1 MIYLVIWQRSLKLVK
16 RKKGNPQRVKGD
28 FMKTI
33 LLLFVFLLI
42 GSSLNAQVEY
52 SSNSQFL
59 KSAPIFSIDA
69 ASYKSS
75 KEGKT
80 RVDFFI
86 QVPYANIQFVK
97 KGNEFLASY
106 NITLTFYAEDKS
118 RIIFES
124 IWKEK
129 LSAESFEETNSTDNF
144 NISYKFFDLTPG
156 KYNLKC
162 TVEDSDSRKSTSRE
176 FPLNIR
182 EIVDSLDLSD
192 LLLVTDVIKDSLGE
206 SIVPNVARM
215 VTNKT
220 TELSVYLEIYSNKNQ
235 LAYIDFTMKDI
246 KNGKN
251 FNQLSPQELKKGINK
266 VIHTFTK
273 TDFVVSDYSIIAVLK
288 DSDWKEIKRTE
299 KTFISKIF
307 GVPSGI
313 ADLDKAIDQ
322 MLYIAS
328 PEQLDDIKD
337 SKNYDEKLNR
347 FLAFWESK
355 KPNQNSQE
363 NPVMYEYYRRIDYA
377 SKTFKGLGEGW
388 RSDMGMIY
396 VTFGPPN
403 NVDRHPIDAYSKPYE
418 VWEYYD
424 INRSFV
430 FTDNTGF
437 GDYRL
442 VNPDFSRWP
451 GYRN

>member
-1 MIYLVIWQRSLKLVK
+1 MK
-16 RKKGNPQRVKGD
+16 R
-28 FMKTI
+28 I
-33 LLLFVFLLI
+33 LLFLLFLI
-42 GSSLNAQVEY
+42 TVDIINAQVEY
-52 SSNSQFL
+52 SRDSQFL
-59 KSAPIFSIDA
+59 GSAPFFSIDA

-97 KGNEFLASY
+97 KGSEFLASY
-106 NITLTFYAEDKS
+106 SITLTFYSEDKS
-118 RIIFES
+118 RIMFES

-129 LSAESFEETNSTDNF
+129 LSSDSFEETNSN
-144 NISYKFFDLTPG
+144 NNYNLSYKFFDLTPG

-162 TVEDSDSRKSTSRE
+162 TVEDSDSRKSSNRD
-176 FPLNIR
+176 FPLNVR
-182 EIVDSLDLSD
+182 EITDSLDLSD

-220 TELSVYLEIYSNKNQ
+220 SELSVYLEIYSNKNQ

-251 FNQLSPQELKKGINK
+251 FNQLSPQELNKGINK
-266 VIHTFTK
+266 VIHTFNK
-273 TDFVVSDYSIIAVLK
+273 TDFSVGDYSIIALLK
-288 DSDWKEIKRTE
+288 NSEWKEIKSTE
-299 KTFISKIF
+299 KRFISKIF

-313 ADLDKAIDQ
+313 IDLDKAIDQ

-328 PEQLDDIKD
+328 PEQLDDLKD
-337 SKNYDEKLNR
+337 AKNYEEKLNR
-347 FLAFWESK
+347 FLAFWQSK
-355 KPNQNSQE
+355 KPNRSSEE

-377 SKTFKGLGEGW
+377 TKTFKGLGEGW

-403 NVDRHPIDAYSKPYE
+403 NVERHPIDAYSKPYE

-430 FTDNTGF
+430 FSDNTGF
-437 GDYRL
+437 GNYRL

-451 GYRN
+451 GYRY

>member
-1 MIYLVIWQRSLKLVK
+1 MK
-16 RKKGNPQRVKGD
+16 R
-28 FMKTI
+28 I
-33 LLLFVFLLI
+33 LLITFILFAAHTI
-42 GSSLNAQVEY
+42 NAQVEY

-59 KSAPIFSIDA
+59 KSAPVFSIDA

-75 KEGKT
+75 KEGKS

-97 KGNEFLASY
+97 KGSEFLGGY
-106 NITLTFYAEDKS
+106 NITLTFYTEDKS
-118 RIIFES
+118 RIMFES
-124 IWKEK
+124 MWKEK
-129 LSAESFEETNSTDNF
+129 LSSGSFEEANSGDNF

-162 TVEDSDSRKSTSRE
+162 TVEDSDSRKSSSRE

-182 EIVDSLDLSD
+182 EIADSLDISD
-192 LLLVTDVIKDSLGE
+192 LLLVTDVLKDSLGE
-206 SIVPNVARM
+206 SIVPNVGRM

-220 TELSVYLEIYSNKNQ
+220 SELSVYLEIYSSKNQ
-235 LAYIDFTMKDI
+235 QAYIDFTMKDI
-246 KNGKN
+246 KNGKD
-251 FNQLSPQELKKGINK
+251 FNQLSPQELRKGINK

-273 TDFVVSDYSIIAVLK
+273 TDFVVGDYSILAVLK
-288 DSDWKEIKRTE
+288 NSEWKEIKSTE

-328 PEQLDDIKD
+328 PNQLDDIKD
-337 SKNYDEKLNR
+337 SKTYEEKLNR
-347 FLAFWESK
+347 FLAFWQSK
-355 KPNQNSQE
+355 KPSQSTEE

-418 VWEYYD
+418 VWEYYE

-430 FTDNTGF
+430 FSDNTGF
-437 GDYRL
+437 GNYRL

-451 GYRN
+451 GYRY